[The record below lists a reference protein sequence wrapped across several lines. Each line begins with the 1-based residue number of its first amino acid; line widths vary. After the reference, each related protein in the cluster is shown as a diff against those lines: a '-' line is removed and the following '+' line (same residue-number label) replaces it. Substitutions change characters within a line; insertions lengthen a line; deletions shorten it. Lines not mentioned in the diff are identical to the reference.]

1 MPHSTP
7 TGSRR
12 LRRYVFFSLAAWA
25 LVALG
30 RAPQSRRAEAAPAAP
45 AELAPAPAPHRVE
58 PAPRRRRRG
67 PAPRRLAMSFTVAVL
82 FFAGASL
89 SAVAGDRAV
98 SLLGEEGDAA
108 AVAAADA
115 LEATPASTEAEP
127 VETEPV
133 AAEAPA
139 EPEPVPAQPEP
150 VPAEPVP
157 APAPAGEEN
166 EDLLLPASEGA
177 EAAQARVESAAQ
189 ESPAVDAAPE
199 QAVAVEEPAVAPE
212 PATEA
217 AHAHDVVAAPV
228 PAATP
233 ARPVRSIR
241 KARAA
246 RVAPAPAQKP
256 VVTVPAP
263 RTVELDPE
271 VTTPGVDATVWVHRT
286 LPDPTPPSLRLA
298 DDYAQRLVRL
308 SRAAGADWSLVLGV
322 LRADTAR
329 AQAPARPATIAETAE
344 RLVDLG
350 ARRNA
355 WNAALAFTGRTG
367 ASDRALALA
376 RYYRAIGVRGLV
388 HGLRAE
394 EDRLVHRLLADERV
408 TVYGGGREDLAAGR
422 VDVRVVALLS
432 YLAEAYGQVTVSSL
446 VSGHR
451 IYSRPGVVSAH
462 VYGAAVDV
470 AALGGLSILGHQQPG
485 SVTERAVRDIL
496 LLPAEIRPRQ
506 LISLIGMGGPSFA
519 LADHHDHIH
528 VGF

>member
-1 MPHSTP
+1 
-7 TGSRR
+7 
-12 LRRYVFFSLAAWA
+12 
-25 LVALG
+25 
-30 RAPQSRRAEAAPAAP
+30 
-45 AELAPAPAPHRVE
+45 
-58 PAPRRRRRG
+58 
-67 PAPRRLAMSFTVAVL
+67 MSFAVAVL

-98 SLLGEEGDAA
+98 SLLGEEDDAA
-108 AVAAADA
+108 AVEAADA
-115 LEATPASTEAEP
+115 AASTSTETVP
-127 VETEPV
+127 VESAPV
-133 AAEAPA
+133 APEAPA
-139 EPEPVPAQPEP
+139 EPAPAPA
-150 VPAEPVP
+150 PAEPAPAPEETVADEPEP
-157 APAPAGEEN
+157 APAPAGEPN
-166 EDLLLPASEGA
+166 EELLVPASQGV
-177 EAAQARVESAAQ
+177 EAAQARTGTATPEA
-189 ESPAVDAAPE
+189 PAPE
-199 QAVAVEEPAVAPE
+199 VAPVTAEEPVATEEPVVVPE
-212 PATEA
+212 PAAQVEH
-217 AHAHDVVAAPV
+217 AHAVVQATVAP
-228 PAATP
+228 P
-233 ARPVRSIR
+233 ARPVRAVR
-241 KARAA
+241 RA
-246 RVAPAPAQKP
+246 RVAPAAPQKP
-256 VVTVPAP
+256 VATVPTP

-286 LPDPTPPSLRLA
+286 LPDPTPPSLRLGG
-298 DDYAQRLVRL
+298 DYARRLVRL
-308 SRAAGADWSLVLGV
+308 SRDAGADWSLVLGV

-329 AQAPARPATIAETAE
+329 QQVPARPATIAETAE

-355 WNAALAFTGRTG
+355 WNAALAYTGRTG

-408 TVYGGGREDLAAGR
+408 TVYEGGREDLAAGR

-446 VSGHR
+446 ASGHR

-470 AALGGLSILGHQQPG
+470 AALGGVSILGHQQPG
-485 SVTERAVRDIL
+485 SVTEHAVRDIL